1 MTSLRS
7 VFAGAR
13 RSLRGHLGRLR
24 QSFESLAEQVR
35 EAIARAIGRTVADAV
50 SEAVDTALTPAER
63 RPDASSPARP
73 TFSSRRPA
81 PLWEDPG
88 ESRWGR
94 REGEPDPFRRSCA
107 EDPDDRDP
115 YADESGEEPVD
126 GPVPRVEPCR
136 GRLGRALAAGLQAA
150 GWMLQRHPG
159 GLSVLAAVGL
169 GLVAGAAALVRDTPG
184 GPAGL
189 VGAALGLLAL
199 DGLVRSGS
207 NLTAQAATP

>member
-7 VFAGAR
+7 VFAAAR
-13 RSLRGHLGRLR
+13 RSLGSHLCRLR
-24 QSFESLAEQVR
+24 GSFDALTEQVR
-35 EAIARAIGRTVADAV
+35 EAVARAIGRTVADAV
-50 SEAVDTALTPAER
+50 SEAVDAALAPAVDR
-63 RPDASSPARP
+63 HNALQP

-94 REGEPDPFRRSCA
+94 REEEPDRFRRSCA

-115 YADESGEEPVD
+115 YPDESGEEPVD
-126 GPVPRVEPCR
+126 GPVPREEPQR

-150 GWMLQRHPG
+150 GWWLQRHPG
-159 GLSVLAAVGL
+159 RLSVLAAVGL
-169 GLVAGAAALVRDTPG
+169 GLVAGTAALVRDTPA

-199 DGLVRSGS
+199 DGLVRSGA